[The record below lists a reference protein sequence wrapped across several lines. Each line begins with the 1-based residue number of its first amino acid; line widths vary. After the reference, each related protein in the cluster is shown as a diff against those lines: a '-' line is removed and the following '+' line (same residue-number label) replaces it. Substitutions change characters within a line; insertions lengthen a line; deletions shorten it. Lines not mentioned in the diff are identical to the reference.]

1 MLAIV
6 AFETAAWMAA
16 GVLMGLVLGLM
27 VSAVLVFVVNPQSF
41 YWSMELLLPWAQLA
55 ALAAAV
61 WLAGV
66 LTAAF
71 TARSAVSRSA
81 LLSVK
86 EDW

>member
-1 MLAIV
+1 
-6 AFETAAWMAA
+6 
-16 GVLMGLVLGLM
+16 
-27 VSAVLVFVVNPQSF
+27 
-41 YWSMELLLPWAQLA
+41 MELLLPWARLA